1 MKKINFDEIKEE
13 KLVNIES
20 LLKDISDNTRS
31 DYEEMLEYDNPFA
44 YLNDYDV
51 DSIGSIR
58 CAS

>member
-1 MKKINFDEIKEE
+1 MEKINFGAIKEE

-20 LLKDISDNTRS
+20 LLKDIGDNSRS
-31 DYEEMLEYDNPFA
+31 DYEEMQEYDNPFA
-44 YLNDYDV
+44 YLNDCDI